1 MKKDHHFLHYLI
13 LIAFLAVATVL
24 FSFANPNRNYQF
36 IIVVAASLAYIVWG
50 IMHHMLEGRADA
62 GIILEYVLIGLVV
75 ILGFWGILS

>member
-13 LIAFLAVATVL
+13 LIAILVLAAVL

-36 IIVVAASLAYIVWG
+36 VIVVAASLAYIVWG
-50 IMHHMLEGRADA
+50 IMHHALEDRADA